1 MSHDLTVQILPRL
14 RQAAALVFWEAEAV
28 RLNLQKP
35 FELASG
41 NRSPIYIN
49 CRQVISDRAFM
60 ALFVAA
66 ARSILERADASFDAV
81 AGGETAG
88 IPFAAYLAQGLDLPM
103 LYVRKKAKGYGIASK
118 VEGKLPPG
126 GRILLVEDL
135 ITDGGSK
142 LGFVDALREAG
153 GVVVDSLVLFDR
165 QQGGA
170 DTLAQHQVRLHSVT
184 DRQTVLEVAQ
194 ESGLLALED
203 RQAIDAYFRDPASWH
218 EERGFA
224 YQRGK

>member
-1 MSHDLTVQILPRL
+1 MSHDLTVQILPRR

-153 GVVVDSLVLFDR
+153 GGGTIDCVVCVKL
-165 QQGGA
+165 
-170 DTLAQHQVRLHSVT
+170 
-184 DRQTVLEVAQ
+184 
-194 ESGLLALED
+194 
-203 RQAIDAYFRDPASWH
+203 
-218 EERGFA
+218 
-224 YQRGK
+224 